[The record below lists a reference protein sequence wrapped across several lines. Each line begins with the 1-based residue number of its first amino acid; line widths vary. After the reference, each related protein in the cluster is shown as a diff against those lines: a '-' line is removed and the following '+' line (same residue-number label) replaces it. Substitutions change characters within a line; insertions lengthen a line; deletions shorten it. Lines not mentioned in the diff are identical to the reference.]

1 MTLQLAITTMEKAST
16 PMSSTTLVPS
26 ALSEETVTD
35 SETEEFLPYAT
46 DRHLSSELS
55 IPMAIH
61 QILNSQLRVLLAGFN
76 SFDPESHRDL
86 CRALKDNTTLLELR
100 IRDAQLNDTFCN
112 IITELQKHPKL
123 QILAITHSRGL
134 EPPIMEALAE
144 LLTHNATLTE
154 LDLEANEISDIKPL
168 AEALKRPKGSLR
180 KLNLRSN
187 QLQQKDGQA
196 LLNALRVN
204 ETLQRCSVV
213 GNAISIKTIQRIRGY
228 CSGNQP

>member
-1 MTLQLAITTMEKAST
+1 
-16 PMSSTTLVPS
+16 MSSTTLVPNPVYD
-26 ALSEETVTD
+26 ETATD

-46 DRHLSSELS
+46 DRYLSSELS
-55 IPMAIH
+55 TPMVIP
-61 QILNSQLRVLLAGFN
+61 QIINAQLRGFLVGFN

-86 CRALKDNTTLLELR
+86 CRVLKDNTTLLELR

-112 IITELQKHPKL
+112 VITELQKHPKL
-123 QILAITHSRGL
+123 QILAITHSQGL
-134 EPPIMEALAE
+134 EPPIIEALAE
-144 LLTHNATLTE
+144 LLTHNRTLTE
-154 LDLEANEISDIKPL
+154 LDLEANGISDIKRL